1 MVGRLLV
8 EVILPALAENC
19 SREEHA
25 RPVGGGQRIDELS
38 GLCGGKMLGDLEALH
53 QVKLPG
59 EADWRCKVDSVKVF
73 GVDQQATFVDVRS
86 IDPVIDAS
94 AATQTLRHAAYPHPN
109 STTLRTGMAAAIF
122 GTTRCAH

>member
-38 GLCGGKMLGDLEALH
+38 SLCCRKVLGDLEALY
-53 QVKLPG
+53 QSNCLAKPIG
-59 EADWRCKVDSVKVF
+59 A
-73 GVDQQATFVDVRS
+73 ARS
-86 IDPVIDAS
+86 TA
-94 AATQTLRHAAYPHPN
+94 
-109 STTLRTGMAAAIF
+109 
-122 GTTRCAH
+122 